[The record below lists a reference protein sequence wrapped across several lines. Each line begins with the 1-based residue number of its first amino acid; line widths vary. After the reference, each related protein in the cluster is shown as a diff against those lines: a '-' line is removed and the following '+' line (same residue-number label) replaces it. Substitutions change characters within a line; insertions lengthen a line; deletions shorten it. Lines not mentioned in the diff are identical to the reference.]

1 MGFGAFLGQ
10 GGKKLERTKKNK
22 KNKKFRP
29 MKGSE
34 EKLDR

>member
-10 GGKKLERTKKNK
+10 HGKNLEKTKTKTKKIDPW
-22 KNKKFRP
+22 R
-29 MKGSE
+29 GSE

>member
-22 KNKKFRP
+22 KFRP